1 MTRLLLHVG
10 HPKTGTT
17 ALQSVL
23 FANAATLLEKAS
35 VLYPTQTK
43 PVKIKHAL
51 AIPWLLGVEY
61 EAVRRAAHASDEKL
75 IEISQAFWE
84 TITNEVAARKPEHLI
99 LSAEGFWVLRKSSEQ
114 KRATFKQTIDD
125 LASHATVAG
134 YLKSPASYFTS
145 MINQKLRN
153 FRQVLLPKRNFYR
166 ASMEAWEAMGFNEY
180 RWRIFDRKLLTNQDI
195 VDDFCTHCLPAS
207 VSISDLNREGV
218 EDANS
223 SVSNEAL
230 VILEELASNYPGL
243 KENIYDHRRYKVV
256 DILREADTYIGGNC
270 RPSLTEAASG
280 GIVSRCDDLSWLR
293 DRGLVF
299 PDIDPVLIHA
309 TGPSM
314 PDAFTRVADFCPVN
328 SDRLAS
334 LRSATMKQ
342 IDQLFK
348 PNRRRSFWPFHGLMS
363 GSRVKAR

>member
-23 FANAATLLEKAS
+23 FANATTLLEKAS

-75 IEISQAFWE
+75 IEISKAFWQS
-84 TITNEVAARKPEHLI
+84 IAAEIEGNKPEHLI
-99 LSAEGFWVLRKSSEQ
+99 LSAEGFWILRKASEE
-114 KRATFKQTIDD
+114 KRSAFTQTINSI
-125 LASHATVAG
+125 ASHTTVAG
-134 YLKSPASYFTS
+134 YLKSPAPYFTS

-166 ASMEAWEAMGFNEY
+166 ASMEAWESMGFNAY
-180 RWRIFDRKLLTNQDI
+180 KWRIFDRKCLVNQDI
-195 VDDFCTHCLPAS
+195 IDDFCTHHLPAPLS
-207 VSISDLNREGV
+207 SDDLTREGV

-230 VILEELASNYPGL
+230 VILEELASHYPEL
-243 KENIYDHRRYKVV
+243 QDNIYDHRRYKVV
-256 DILREADTYIGGNC
+256 DILREADAHVGGNC
-270 RPSLTEAASG
+270 RPSLTEAAAA
-280 GIVSRCDDLSWLR
+280 GIVGRCDDLAWLR
-293 DRGLVF
+293 DRGLIF
-299 PDIDPVLIHA
+299 PDLNPGLSHSTPSHLPDHF
-309 TGPSM
+309 TG
-314 PDAFTRVADFCPVN
+314 VADFCPVDA
-328 SDRLAS
+328 DRLAS
-334 LRSATMKQ
+334 LRSASMKH

-348 PNRRRSFWPFHGLMS
+348 PTPKRSFWPFKGL
-363 GSRVKAR
+363 KQ